1 MPVGKAARQRL
12 RLESERG
19 FTYAAVLVGML
30 VLALATQGVMTF
42 VSQQAQRGRES
53 DLLRIGQTYASA
65 IGAFYDASPGNVK
78 SWPKSFED
86 LIEDKRFVG
95 VRRHLREVY
104 PDPITRSSNWGLIVA
119 ADGGIAGV
127 HSYSAIAPIRST
139 PVDLGLGPIP
149 NVTRYADWQFV
160 YRPALPASL
169 ATPIR

>member
-12 RLESERG
+12 RLGSERG
-19 FTYAAVLVGML
+19 FTYAAVLVAML

-42 VSQQAQRGRES
+42 VSQQVQRERES
-53 DLLRIGQTYASA
+53 DLLRIGQLYASA
-65 IGAFYDASPGNVK
+65 IGAFYEASPGNVK
-78 SWPKSFED
+78 SWPTSFED
-86 LIEDKRFVG
+86 LIEDKRFVS

-104 PDPITRSSNWGLIVA
+104 PDPMTKSRNWGLIVA

-127 HSYSAIAPIRST
+127 HSHSMAAPIRSI

-149 NVTRYADWQFV
+149 NVARYADWQFV
-160 YRPALPASL
+160 YRPPLPASL